1 MCSTLLNKKGM
12 ALLFVLLI
20 MVVMSTLAV
29 AVFTFYTVNI
39 NSEKL
44 QENAMRAHYAAL
56 SGVEV
61 TFGAL
66 LTDNRSLLNNYF
78 DKDLGVSIAP
88 LSDTIEL
95 EGTTADIVV
104 SSFVEDGE
112 RWVKIT
118 STGRVNGLTV
128 TKVIEMSFR
137 IEHPEI
143 QRWQ

>member
-1 MCSTLLNKKGM
+1 MHSTLSNKKGM

-29 AVFTFYTVNI
+29 AVFSFYTVNT

-61 TFGAL
+61 SFGAL
-66 LTDNRSLLNNYF
+66 LMDNRSLLNNYF
-78 DKDLGVSIAP
+78 DKAIGTSITP

-95 EGTTADIVV
+95 EGTTAYVEI
-104 SSFVEDGE
+104 SSFVEEGE

-118 STGRVNGLTV
+118 STGRVNGLSV

-137 IEHPEI
+137 IEYPEI

>member
-1 MCSTLLNKKGM
+1 MRSKVSNKKGM

-44 QENAMRAHYAAL
+44 QENAMRAHYAAV

-66 LTDNRSLLNNYF
+66 LMDNRSLLNNYF
-78 DKDLGVSIAP
+78 DKDLGQSVTP
-88 LSDTIEL
+88 LTDTLEL
-95 EGTTADIVV
+95 ENTTADIVV
-104 SSFVEDGE
+104 SSYVEDGE

-118 STGRVNGLTV
+118 STGRVTGLSV

-137 IEHPEI
+137 IEYPEI